1 MVSQLVRR
9 FSITSTKFFLLLAGA
24 SAIFV
29 YFLSPTRESAY
40 QLIGAN
46 LGLWLWWLDDLAI
59 VPEEHKMLAAFI
71 LVGLFAISIMST
83 KLLGL
88 LTGASVV
95 FVYLASPTRNPD
107 FGKFSAPDGGS
118 QLWWLQDMREGHW
131 MLGAA
136 ILSTLLAINLT
147 LNLRQWCGILT
158 NLMAH
163 LHQRNIL
170 LGHFLVGMMHFMVGI
185 VIWVLLSYV
194 SVIYLLMQWVVD

>member
-9 FSITSTKFFLLLAGA
+9 FSITSTKFFLLLTGA

-29 YFLSPTRESAY
+29 YLVSPTRDPAY
-40 QLIGAN
+40 KPMG
-46 LGLWLWWLDDLAI
+46 GWC
-59 VPEEHKMLAAFI
+59 
-71 LVGLFAISIMST
+71 
-83 KLLGL
+83 
-88 LTGASVV
+88 
-95 FVYLASPTRNPD
+95 
-107 FGKFSAPDGGS
+107 GS

-170 LGHFLVGMMHFMVGI
+170 MGHFLVGMMHFVVGI

>member
-1 MVSQLVRR
+1 MLSRLARR
-9 FSITSTKFFLLLAGA
+9 FSITSPKFFLFLAGA

-29 YFLSPTRESAY
+29 YLLSPTRDALDKFSAPY
-40 QLIGAN
+40 EGSP
-46 LGLWLWWLDDLAI
+46 LWLLRSM
-59 VPEEHKMLAAFI
+59 PEAHRMLSAFI

-83 KLLGL
+83 KLIGL

-95 FVYLASPTRNPD
+95 FVYLVSPTRNPD

-170 LGHFLVGMMHFMVGI
+170 MGHFLVGMMHFVVGI

>member
-1 MVSQLVRR
+1 MLFRLPRR
-9 FSITSTKFFLLLAGA
+9 FSLTSTKFFLLLAGA

-88 LTGASVV
+88 LTGASIV
-95 FVYLASPTRNPD
+95 FVYLVSPTRDPAYKPM
-107 FGKFSAPDGGS
+107 GGWSGS

-170 LGHFLVGMMHFMVGI
+170 LGHFLVGMMHFVVGI